1 MLYHLPT
8 SYYHCYLAM
17 SHHCMSYDST
27 TMRSFRYGTSLTTMR
42 SFRCGTS
49 STTMKSF
56 RCGKS
61 SMSYHLDSCLTNLMS
76 SKTFLFPTNYL
87 DGSCYPNY
95 QM

>member
-8 SYYHCYLAM
+8 NYYHCYLAM

-27 TMRSFRYGTSLTTMR
+27 TMRSFRCGTSLTTM
-42 SFRCGTS
+42 
-49 STTMKSF
+49 KSF
-56 RCGKS
+56 RYGKS

-76 SKTFLFPTNYL
+76 SKMFLFPTNYL